1 MFTGAELCTRLPP
14 VRDPK
19 GGLREDQA
27 NHVGTSEVPSP
38 PGLPGPPLPST
49 DGAAAGVGHCAAIKS
64 LLQGCYSK
72 LV

>member
-14 VRDPK
+14 GRDPE

-27 NHVGTSEVPSP
+27 NHVGTGEPPTP

-49 DGAAAGVGHCAAIKS
+49 DGDAAGVGYCAAIKS
-64 LLQGCYSK
+64 LLKGCYSK
-72 LV
+72 LI